1 MLPSKEIF
9 VLGRIPAGKEAII
22 KNEGDSRMDE
32 SSQGGAKRVYVR
44 PSLVVYGSIAKLTQN
59 GTGSGQDG
67 GPVGMNKVC
76 L

>member
-1 MLPSKEIF
+1 
-9 VLGRIPAGKEAII
+9 
-22 KNEGDSRMDE
+22 MDE